1 MIHII
6 SDVLTVEISLFPFCV
21 IHKILCLKIEGILYL
36 LQHSDYYLLLE
47 TINPWHR
54 CLWNYIFIYLFI

>member
-21 IHKILCLKIEGILYL
+21 IHKILCLKIEGLLYS
-36 LQHSDYYLLLE
+36 LQHSDYYLLEE
-47 TINPWHR
+47 TINQWHT
-54 CLWNYIFIYLFI
+54 CLWDGFLFI